1 MLTPGELQEIPKY
14 FVNLFQSLE
23 DFVIADIA
31 RRIAKA
37 GSITE
42 MAEWQLIRAEE
53 IGMAD
58 KVIRMKIAEILGIS
72 FDAIDKLFEE
82 NAIKSI
88 ESDSVL
94 YEHAKL
100 TPLHLSESEELRRY
114 VDSAKEQTKGKFK
127 NMTGTLGFCTIKK
140 GKVIS
145 KKLTE
150 IYIESLDLAQFQ
162 VSAGVLDYKAAIKGA
177 VKKLSDSGLR

>member
-1 MLTPGELQEIPKY
+1 MLTSNELQEIPKY
-14 FVNLFQSLE
+14 FVSLFQTLE

-37 GSITE
+37 GNITD

-58 KVIRMKIAEILGIS
+58 KIIKMKIAEILGIS
-72 FDAIDKLFEE
+72 FEAVDKLFEE
-82 NAIKSI
+82 NAVKSI
-88 ESDSVL
+88 ESDSAL

-100 TPLHLSESEELRRY
+100 TPLHLNSSEELKNY
-114 VDSAKEQTKGKFK
+114 VSSAKEQTKGKLK

-140 GKVIS
+140 GKV
-145 KKLTE
+145 
-150 IYIESLDLAQFQ
+150 
-162 VSAGVLDYKAAIKGA
+162 
-177 VKKLSDSGLR
+177 